1 MHFHK
6 QHQALPG
13 IVCGRSLIGSL
24 LDPNMSTMDTNT
36 NFSFIMGDANL
47 NQAGDMRTSLCMLPC
62 SPYCR
67 EWALFPWG
75 FLHCYVCVK
84 TGCFADKTRSKS

>member
-6 QHQALPG
+6 RHQALPG
-13 IVCGRSLIGSL
+13 IVCGRSLIDSL

-47 NQAGDMRTSLCMLPC
+47 NQAGDMRTSLCEVKRTSFFVPWHLTLLRVCLKKVVLQSKPAV
-62 SPYCR
+62 SP
-67 EWALFPWG
+67 G
-75 FLHCYVCVK
+75 
-84 TGCFADKTRSKS
+84 S